1 MISSTASFA
10 PFKAS
15 RPKDACEPVS
25 GTKSPTRVAS
35 KSAGGCG
42 SCRGSGVGVSSTL
55 LGVKD
60 CGGAPSCCVEARA
73 CGGDSATSG
82 DEVAATSGDEVAAT
96 SGDEVAATS
105 GGEVAATS
113 GGEVAA
119 TSGGEA
125 AATSGGEAAATS
137 GGEAAATSG
146 GEAAATSE
154 GEAAVSGGGTGA
166 CSGGTGA
173 CRRAAGCCGV
183 EGCSGACSGRTRCC
197 SATGCCS
204 AGADGF
210 LLQPVKAKATLKK
223 TSNREVGFT
232 GRSLGNLWTGATELC
247 TRGSTEGATRACP
260 QLAQN
265 SVNLTHL
272 LEIPILP

>member
-82 DEVAATSGDEVAAT
+82 DEVAATSGGEAAAT
-96 SGDEVAATS
+96 SE
-105 GGEVAATS
+105 GEA
-113 GGEVAA
+113 AA

-166 CSGGTGA
+166 CSGRTGA